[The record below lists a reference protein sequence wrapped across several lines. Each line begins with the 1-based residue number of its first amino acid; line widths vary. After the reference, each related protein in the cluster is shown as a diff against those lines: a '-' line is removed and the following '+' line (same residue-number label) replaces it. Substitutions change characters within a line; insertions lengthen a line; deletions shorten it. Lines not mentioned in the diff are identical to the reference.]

1 MDLGIAGRE
10 AIVCASSRGLGRA
23 CAKALAQAGCEVV
36 INGRDREQLAA
47 TATELHQA
55 TGAKIT
61 PASADS
67 SQHDCFFHRHQ
78 QKQMPCLPSRL
89 SAMGC
94 EGIVIAL

>member
-61 PASADS
+61 PVGAHS
-67 SQHDCFFHRHQ
+67 SQHDCFFHRHK
-78 QKQMPCLPSRL
+78 QKQIPCLPSRL

-94 EGIVIAL
+94 EGTVIAL